1 MGNTKMK
8 PELLIVTNEELTYGM
23 ENGYCPD
30 FSQNIKNGNL
40 SVLSLDEARNE
51 NLSKRPLGNGMDFYV
66 YNPYNNQYVCMW
78 DSDIL
83 NKFVSDKSYA
93 IKEALV
99 RMGAKD
105 IILKEDMSDSDNTH
119 YNIQNKASL
128 QLANADVSI
137 DYESSS
143 SVNLKS
149 CIESHDINRKPKEYQ
164 KVKDF
169 MIKHG
174 LRGDTKL
181 NLLLERLKEDGQLS
195 GTEKYEVTYLSEI
208 KSALNIAANINYQ
221 LFNDTLD
228 FSKTHNHVHTISKT
242 LEINFG

>member
-8 PELLIVTNEELTYGM
+8 PELLIVANEELTYGM
-23 ENGYCPD
+23 GNGYYPD
-30 FSQNIKNGNL
+30 FLQNIKNGNL
-40 SVLSLDEARNE
+40 SVLSLDEAINV

-66 YNPYNNQYVCMW
+66 YNPYNDQYVCMW

-137 DYESSS
+137 DYE
-143 SVNLKS
+143 L
-149 CIESHDINRKPKEYQ
+149 
-164 KVKDF
+164 
-169 MIKHG
+169 
-174 LRGDTKL
+174 
-181 NLLLERLKEDGQLS
+181 
-195 GTEKYEVTYLSEI
+195 
-208 KSALNIAANINYQ
+208 
-221 LFNDTLD
+221 
-228 FSKTHNHVHTISKT
+228 
-242 LEINFG
+242 